1 MKEAESVNKADLIK
15 ILEEVSEGIYITD
28 GKAKTL
34 FVNKSYERISGAKRD
49 MFIGKYMEDVVK
61 QKLIDESATLK
72 VLAEKSEI
80 TMVQTLSN
88 KKTVLITASPIYND
102 RKEINMVV
110 TILRDLTSLN
120 KIKNDIDAKKKRINK
135 LVSMLEKDGDLV
147 YRSESMKEVVNK
159 AIRASKYDT
168 TILINGETG
177 VGKDL
182 VAKLIAKQGIRKDKV
197 FIEVNCTAIP
207 DSLMESEFFG
217 YEPGSFTGAL
227 KNGKKGIF
235 ELAHGGTLFLD
246 EIGDISQE
254 MQTKLLKVIQY
265 KKFHR
270 VGGYQDIQ
278 ADVNIISA
286 TNKNLY
292 EMVKEGSFRED
303 LYYRLNVIPIYI
315 PPLRKR
321 QEDVLVLI
329 EYFLNDLINIYGEE
343 KHFSNEA
350 LKILYEYKWPGNI
363 RELKNLI
370 ERTYILSN
378 NETIEEYQLP
388 ISLRQSDER
397 AQLDVADGMKLND
410 LVENLEIKVIT
421 QALKKSKNNKEAA
434 KILGIDPSTLTRK
447 RQKYSI

>member
-1 MKEAESVNKADLIK
+1 
-15 ILEEVSEGIYITD
+15 
-28 GKAKTL
+28 
-34 FVNKSYERISGAKRD
+34 
-49 MFIGKYMEDVVK
+49 
-61 QKLIDESATLK
+61 
-72 VLAEKSEI
+72 
-80 TMVQTLSN
+80 
-88 KKTVLITASPIYND
+88 
-102 RKEINMVV
+102 
-110 TILRDLTSLN
+110 
-120 KIKNDIDAKKKRINK
+120 
-135 LVSMLEKDGDLV
+135 MLEKDGDLV
-147 YRSESMKEVVNK
+147 YRSESMKEVINK

-254 MQTKLLKVIQY
+254 MQTKLLKVIQD

-363 RELKNLI
+363 RELKKSYRTHIYLI
-370 ERTYILSN
+370 
-378 NETIEEYQLP
+378 
-388 ISLRQSDER
+388 
-397 AQLDVADGMKLND
+397 
-410 LVENLEIKVIT
+410 
-421 QALKKSKNNKEAA
+421 
-434 KILGIDPSTLTRK
+434 
-447 RQKYSI
+447 

>member
-147 YRSESMKEVVNK
+147 
-159 AIRASKYDT
+159 
-168 TILINGETG
+168 
-177 VGKDL
+177 
-182 VAKLIAKQGIRKDKV
+182 AKLIAKQGIRKDKV

-254 MQTKLLKVIQY
+254 MQTKLLKVIQD